1 MNKNVVKASIFM
13 RENDVIDGVPLYSSI
28 ISRAIGCGL
37 SNYIVLRGSAG
48 FGRSGITHG
57 TRKLFLSKELPL
69 KIEIVGDREQVQPFL
84 DSLAGFAN
92 QIVVILG
99 KSEIVGKQ

>member
-13 RENDVIDGVPLYSSI
+13 RENDAIDGVALYSSI

-48 FGRSGITHG
+48 FGRSGITH
-57 TRKLFLSKELPL
+57 RA
-69 KIEIVGDREQVQPFL
+69 VQRSVLECGP
-84 DSLAGFAN
+84 AA
-92 QIVVILG
+92 
-99 KSEIVGKQ
+99 